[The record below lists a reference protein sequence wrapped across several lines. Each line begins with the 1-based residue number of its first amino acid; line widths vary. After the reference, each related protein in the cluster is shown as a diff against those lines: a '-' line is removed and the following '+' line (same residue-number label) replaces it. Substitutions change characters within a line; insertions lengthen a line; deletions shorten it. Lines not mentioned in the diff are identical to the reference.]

1 METNTN
7 SNLQGISILI
17 PSYNTPQIY
26 LVECI
31 NSIIK
36 QSCINH
42 YRFEIVW
49 INDGSNEKYT
59 LELEESLKLFNNIPT
74 IYLIYNKLD
83 INKGIVDALNHGLDL
98 CTNELIFR
106 MDADDIM
113 HVKRIQKQV
122 DFMNKN
128 PKCMILGT
136 LIKEFNVVNGAMEL
150 SKRMVHAHPEY
161 YSSEDF
167 LKNPIPWFMNHP
179 TLCYRKHAIEQIGKY
194 NSDDPLVKYS
204 AMEDHE
210 LQLRFLKNFGAVY
223 NLQEVL
229 LYYRMH
235 ASQITKTHKNV
246 NQNEVRKYMIDKIF
260 YNK

>member
-7 SNLQGISILI
+7 STLPGISILI
-17 PSYNTPQIY
+17 PSYNTPKIY

-42 YRFEIVW
+42 YQFEIVW
-49 INDGSNEKYT
+49 INDGSNEQCT

-74 IYLIYNKLD
+74 IHLIYNKLD
-83 INKGIVDALNHGLDL
+83 KNKGIVDALNHGLDL

-113 HVKRIQKQV
+113 LPNRIQKQV

-136 LIKEFNVVNGAMEL
+136 LIKEFTIINGNVEF
-150 SKRMVHAHPEY
+150 SKYDVYCHPEC

-194 NSDDPLVKYS
+194 NSDDTLVKHS

-229 LYYRMH
+229 LYYRLH
-235 ASQITKTHKNV
+235 ANQISRTHKNV
-246 NQNEVRKYMIDKIF
+246 NQNDIRKHIINKIF